1 MATEPKV
8 TVHVDEHGAVRVE
21 VAGQAELAEDDLV
34 AEKPSEPVAAFG
46 DEEFKARQHIRWS
59 GG

>member
-46 DEEFKARQHIRWS
+46 DEAFEAR
-59 GG
+59 